1 MEFAFGR
8 TYHGALK
15 AVILDWAGTT
25 VDYGC
30 FAPVAAFVQAFAQHG
45 VNITVPQAREPMG
58 LAKKDHVRA
67 IARMQPVSQKWQET
81 HGHAYTEE
89 EVEAIYQTAERVLV
103 NCIADN
109 AELIPGTRETISELR
124 ARSLKVGSCTG
135 YTRALMDTLIP
146 KARQQGYEPDAIVC
160 ADEVPAGRPMPWMCF
175 RNMQQLGVYPAEA
188 VVKIGDTIPDIE
200 EGLNAGMWTVGV
212 VLSSNEMGLH
222 QSELGSLDPKE
233 LKARRAQIEARMR
246 RSGAHY
252 VVADIW
258 DCDAIV
264 GEINARL
271 ARGERP

>member
-1 MEFAFGR
+1 
-8 TYHGALK
+8 
-15 AVILDWAGTT
+15 
-25 VDYGC
+25 
-30 FAPVAAFVQAFAQHG
+30 
-45 VNITVPQAREPMG
+45 
-58 LAKKDHVRA
+58 
-67 IARMQPVSQKWQET
+67 
-81 HGHAYTEE
+81 
-89 EVEAIYQTAERVLV
+89 
-103 NCIADN
+103 
-109 AELIPGTRETISELR
+109 
-124 ARSLKVGSCTG
+124 
-135 YTRALMDTLIP
+135 
-146 KARQQGYEPDAIVC
+146 
-160 ADEVPAGRPMPWMCF
+160 MCF

-233 LKARRAQIEARMR
+233 LKERRAQIEARMR